1 MFTHNGD
8 EPVKD
13 QLTHCLLTI
22 NDKGVAVLVY
32 EYIPTGGRNV
42 GQPRKRWP
50 DKDPWRWNKP
60 EKAYTLVLLMMSWP
74 STPGSLG
81 LHISISNWL
90 FSPVALFRTNRF
102 LRFVLDK
109 FTVSAVWTAHVSV
122 PYSDWQDIRE
132 EHRMATD
139 CRNWLPCVL
148 LAYSCVE
155 VLWYTGYFCLF
166 KSRDFQKCRSVLL
179 LPQKWTYFL
188 LCGRTPRRSVSYEW
202 SCFLQTM

>member
-1 MFTHNGD
+1 
-8 EPVKD
+8 
-13 QLTHCLLTI
+13 
-22 NDKGVAVLVY
+22 
-32 EYIPTGGRNV
+32 
-42 GQPRKRWP
+42 
-50 DKDPWRWNKP
+50 
-60 EKAYTLVLLMMSWP
+60 MMSWP

-148 LAYSCVE
+148 LAYSCIE
-155 VLWYTGYFCLF
+155 VLWYTGYFFLF
-166 KSRDFQKCRSVLL
+166 KSRDFQKCRSDLQISFAVTTKMDLFSVVWAGPKKTRKL
-179 LPQKWTYFL
+179 WLELFL
-188 LCGRTPRRSVSYEW
+188 TDHVITSAVDDIHIYINYSNFMKIIYERGNRCGFIHPK
-202 SCFLQTM
+202 FLEHGDFLVKRFLHNFEHRA